1 MGIGIRAGACT
12 PGGYHVK
19 WGVDGAGVEGAP
31 VPLAVGA
38 ARAHASAFLAALHVS
53 GAAAWPELTPPL

>member
-1 MGIGIRAGACT
+1 M

-19 WGVDGAGVEGAP
+19 WGVDGAGVEGVP

-38 ARAHASAFLAALHVS
+38 ARARASVFLAALHAS
-53 GAAAWPELTPPL
+53 GYHKRGS